1 MGQPLTTT
9 ALYSTDLTDQ
19 ITVDFAQ
26 TPKEREMVYRFR
38 YQIYVEEMGKKLTNL
53 PLLQHKR
60 RQLFD
65 ELDDAQHAI
74 ILYARAGSEIVGTIR
89 LNIFP
94 PQNLFPQWLPD
105 QFVSFF
111 QADAPLIS
119 YSSKLMVDSRYR
131 KSQAAYL
138 LIAKGYELYR
148 QNNVPFNFIGCAPF
162 LIPLYEQ
169 MGFRRYSSNFEF
181 PDFGCIVPLV
191 LLTEDIGHLRAV
203 RSPLMRVARKFD
215 NSSKSS
221 VWFAQNFPEA
231 GEHINRLLL
240 TKEQFHR
247 AICDLLGD
255 SPENAL
261 ELLHGFTPEEAITC
275 LNEGTIVNFTGGSLL
290 VNPIDVSNELFFVL
304 SGCLLSRKTWSK
316 DRQTYTLL
324 TPGQS
329 FGGKSFLSMGRQRAK
344 VVAQC
349 DSKVL
354 VLPRQAFDRLALL
367 HPDIAAKLLRNI
379 GVPASLQKKYSYA

>member
-9 ALYSTDLTDQ
+9 ALHSTGLTDQ
-19 ITVDFAQ
+19 VIIDCAQ
-26 TPKEREMVYRFR
+26 TPKERELIYRFR
-38 YQIYVEEMGKKLTNL
+38 YHVYVEEMGKKLSTL

-60 RQLFD
+60 RQLTDDQDD
-65 ELDDAQHAI
+65 EHAI
-74 ILYARAGSEIVGTIR
+74 VLYARAGSEIVGTIR
-89 LNIFP
+89 LHIGH
-94 PQNLFPQWLPD
+94 QKD
-105 QFVSFF
+105 FF
-111 QADAPLIS
+111 SPYYLTDRFCPFYHASDPIVS
-119 YSSKLMVDSRYR
+119 YSSKLMVAPKYR
-131 KSQAAYL
+131 KSQIAYL
-138 LIAKGYELYR
+138 LVAKGYELYR
-148 QNNVPFNFIGCAPF
+148 QYNVPFSFLGCAPF
-162 LIPLYEQ
+162 LVPLYEQ
-169 MGFRRYSSNFEF
+169 MGFRRYAPLFDV
-181 PDFGCIVPLV
+181 PDYGCIVPLV

-221 VWFAQNFPEA
+221 IWFAQNFPEA